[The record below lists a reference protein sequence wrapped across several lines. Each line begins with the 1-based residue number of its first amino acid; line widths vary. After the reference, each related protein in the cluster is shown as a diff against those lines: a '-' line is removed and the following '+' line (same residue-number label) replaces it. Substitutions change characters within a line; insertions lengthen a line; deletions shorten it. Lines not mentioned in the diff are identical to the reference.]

1 MMDES
6 ILGSLANKFLQG
18 LNGRDATGLARL
30 YTEDGVMYNPDGV
43 VAHGREEIEKGL
55 EPWFRAFPDF
65 SMEFPT
71 VLISGNHL
79 VLEFDFNG
87 TQTGAMESPT
97 GEIPPTGR
105 PVNLK
110 GVMIFRVSPEGL
122 VEEDRTYMDM
132 ASFLTQLGL
141 MD

>member
-1 MMDES
+1 MEES
-6 ILGSLANKFLQG
+6 ILGGLANKFLQG
-18 LNGRDATGLARL
+18 LNAHDAEGLAQL
-30 YTEDGVMYNPDGV
+30 YTEDGVMFNPDGV
-43 VAHGREEIEKGL
+43 IARGREEIAKGI
-55 EPWFRAFPDF
+55 EPLFRAFPDF

-87 TQTGAMESPT
+87 TQTGSMESPT
-97 GEIPPTGR
+97 GEIPPTGK
-105 PVNLK
+105 PVNMK

-132 ASFLTQLGL
+132 AGFMTQLGL
-141 MD
+141 ME